1 MSGHPARHAP
11 RGAVATDEP
20 ARTDVARGP
29 RRAALLALAALPL
42 GLGSS
47 RPAMALDGWP
57 ALGDAASGRRH
68 GQWVWQELLTG
79 DPQAA
84 ATFYERVFGWTVE
97 RRGVGPRAY
106 RLARRDGR
114 PVAGLLRIADGPD
127 GRTPPAR
134 WIGLMSV
141 PDVDAAIARVT
152 ATGGRLLAG
161 PTAQFG
167 RGTVALLADPDD
179 APFGVVRA
187 SEGDPEDRAARDGEW
202 IWRELWAADGA
213 RMAAWYRDLGHFALR
228 RLVGPDDRDEW
239 LLSSGDVARAG
250 VIDKP
255 ATVRHAAWLPYLRV
269 ADLDLSLRA
278 VGDAGGRV
286 LAAPSPT
293 WRAGRVAIVADPQ
306 GAAVGLALA
315 PAEGAQ

>member
-1 MSGHPARHAP
+1 M
-11 RGAVATDEP
+11 
-20 ARTDVARGP
+20 
-29 RRAALLALAALPL
+29 
-42 GLGSS
+42 
-47 RPAMALDGWP
+47 
-57 ALGDAASGRRH
+57 
-68 GQWVWQELLTG
+68 
-79 DPQAA
+79 
-84 ATFYERVFGWTVE
+84 
-97 RRGVGPRAY
+97 
-106 RLARRDGR
+106 
-114 PVAGLLRIADGPD
+114 RIADRPD

-167 RGTVALLADPDD
+167 RGTVALLADPDG

-187 SEGDPEDRAARDGEW
+187 IEGDPEDRAARDGEW

-239 LLSSGDVARAG
+239 LLSSGDVPRAG

-255 ATVRHAAWLPYLRV
+255 ASVRHAAWLPYLRV
-269 ADLDLSLRA
+269 ADLEVSMRA
-278 VGDAGGRV
+278 VADAGGTV
-286 LAAPSPT
+286 LAPPSPA

-315 PAEGAQ
+315 PAEGAR